1 MRKITIGRRFVKNS
15 WSESFFPKC
24 TLAGAW
30 LRAAGFEIGDKVVVV
45 VEKGKVTITKEPL

>member
-1 MRKITIGRRFVKNS
+1 MRRITIGRRFVKNS

-45 VEKGKVTITKEPL
+45 VEKGKVTITKEPP